1 MNAHPY
7 RTQPALSPADHRVLL
22 YALVA
27 ALTAALVFAAIA
39 LSLALARI
47 PSAPPPPLP
56 NLLPV
61 RAMEPPTCPRVAA
74 APLPP
79 AAPRLARVRLNTEPD
94 GASVRED
101 GVELCGSTPCDILY
115 KGTDAEPTREHI
127 LTITRSGF
135 RAQTMTITPPDSPI
149 RVRLTPRAAL

>member
-7 RTQPALSPADHRVLL
+7 RTQPALTLTDHRVLL

-27 ALTAALVFAAIA
+27 AVTAALVFAGIA
-39 LSLALARI
+39 LSLALARL

-61 RAMEPPTCPRVAA
+61 RAMEPPTCPTVVAA
-74 APLPP
+74 PVTP
-79 AAPRLARVRLNTEPD
+79 ASPRLVKVRLNSEPD

-115 KGTDAEPTREHI
+115 KGSDAEPTRGHV
-127 LTITRSGF
+127 LTIARSGF
-135 RAQTMTITPPDSPI
+135 RPETMTVTPPDSPI
-149 RVRLTPRAAL
+149 LVKLTRVR